1 MLLKVLKNNQLFD
14 ILPGA
19 MAMKH
24 IHLDQCKRFF
34 RLLACEMKRL
44 QERFDAYVF
53 HGKAAIENEKIEL
66 PWYLFNGISK
76 YKPFDRNLIKNH
88 CRQGMYYD
96 SLNIFQTSHG
106 EHILLSA
113 DSDFDGHTNCFG
125 VDF

>member
-1 MLLKVLKNNQLFD
+1 LRTCFVEINLKLISSDIIIDNIIFLLLIKFKTIEVLKNNQLFD

-53 HGKAAIENEKIEL
+53 HGKAAIENEFVK
-66 PWYLFNGISK
+66 SAV
-76 YKPFDRNLIKNH
+76 
-88 CRQGMYYD
+88 
-96 SLNIFQTSHG
+96 SH
-106 EHILLSA
+106 
-113 DSDFDGHTNCFG
+113 N
-125 VDF
+125 